1 VVKSLEKLGN
11 LARVA
16 GNADPN
22 GIVAGENIIEN
33 LLTASQ
39 LMLTS
44 LTLLAS
50 PKLVL
55 LRKAL
60 LELDLGGQGLDVGLA
75 GAVIAGADANTLTKP
90 LLDDGLKAVGLGK
103 LQALEGLVG
112 SNDAAG
118 QRRGVVR
125 LEVGHTLVLESGL
138 EVGIG
143 LVGFAKTRGSEKGV
157 FPDGSA
163 ITRLLAPVALYPISL
178 SI

>member
-1 VVKSLEKLGN
+1 MVEGLKKLGD
-11 LARVA
+11 LTRVA
-16 GNADPN
+16 GDANPN
-22 GIVAGENIIEN
+22 SIVAGKDIVED
-33 LLTASQ
+33 LLAASQ

-44 LTLLAS
+44 LALLAS

-55 LRKAL
+55 LREAL
-60 LELDLGGQGLDVGLA
+60 LKLDLGGQGLDVTLA
-75 GAVIAGADANTLTKP
+75 GTVVAGANANTLAKP
-90 LLDDGLKAVGLGK
+90 LLDDGLKAVGLGE

-143 LVGFAKTRGSEKGV
+143 LVGLAETCGSEKGV

-163 ITRLLAPVALYPISL
+163 IA
-178 SI
+178 